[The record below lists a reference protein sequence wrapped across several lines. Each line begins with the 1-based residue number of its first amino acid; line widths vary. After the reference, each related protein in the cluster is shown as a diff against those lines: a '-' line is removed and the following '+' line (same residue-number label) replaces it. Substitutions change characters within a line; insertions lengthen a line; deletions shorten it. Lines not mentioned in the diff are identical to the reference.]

1 MSAPCYFSYAA
12 VWNSSEIRN
21 SMKLFMKVLL
31 LPAPVPS
38 ILAVVGFGLIG
49 LNLQTEYFQ
58 LALFCCRIL
67 PAMRICCSG
76 KRCETCPCCCGSPS
90 ACISVTHPPAGTLL
104 AEKQA
109 KQSANSCGAAPSDR
123 NCFRVL
129 STGHENPSLTMDL
142 LLFIWGQKKK
152 KGFLIFIRKKHTSLE
167 CRQLFLC
174 SSSTSLSCVPGVAG

>member
-12 VWNSSEIRN
+12 VWNSNEIRN

-31 LPAPVPS
+31 LPVPVPS

-129 STGHENPSLTMDL
+129 SMGHENPSLTVDL
-142 LLFIWGQKKK
+142 LLFEAKKKK

-167 CRQLFLC
+167 RRQLFLC